1 MKGLLGML
9 KPALAIVDSP
19 ARVRLRDAITA
30 RDVAIKALEDA
41 RSLVARIESVIDA
54 AQDATRHATDADVAA
69 KTALAAW
76 AQSGCDPQGVA
87 EGEKLATAADE
98 AKRIADRAQ
107 VAAEAARKGLGQAQG
122 AVSRAQSSLQEYEN
136 KIRYAIDLIFV
147 DEFAPTLERL
157 ERLAA
162 EYQAC
167 RVQARGLHD
176 FVGSAEA
183 GRIIREAYG
192 RASETV
198 KPIPDYECTPA
209 GTPISAPP
217 AEVLKLTAAWRE
229 RASALKMNPDA

>member
-54 AQDATRHATDADVAA
+54 AQDATRHATDADV
-69 KTALAAW
+69 